1 MQKHLIIQCDLD
13 SKTSKMQLVY
23 HSDLRGLHESIYAVK
38 MSEFFDSMT
47 VQKLMWNSY
56 MQQSYS

>member
-47 VQKLMWNSY
+47 VQKLM
-56 MQQSYS
+56 